1 MASFHF
7 TIRDIQRFNH
17 TNDRSRTR
25 PFTPQKSVFPLYDIT
40 TQHIPPY
47 ASLSAEDR
55 ETKEDLRGLTLL
67 VEVKPFESRE
77 GD

>member
-7 TIRDIQRFNH
+7 TNRNFQRLTKRTTPHGHDIQ
-17 TNDRSRTR
+17 TN
-25 PFTPQKSVFPLYDIT
+25 KSVFPLNEIT

-55 ETKEDLRGLTLL
+55 ETKEDLQGFPACRSQAL
-67 VEVKPFESRE
+67 ESRE